1 MSDEAT
7 QTIDQS
13 HVSAAPKPVRV
24 VVVSGPDAGR
34 STEVREGTALVGS
47 HADCQLVLTDSSVS
61 RRHCSLEL
69 VGTRVRV
76 RDLASK
82 NGTRYLGAKVSTV
95 DVPLGGSIDVGQ
107 STVALVPLVREG
119 VLSDKT
125 SLAGLVGR
133 SVAMRRLFAQL
144 EQLAAS
150 DATVLIRGETGVGK
164 EALARALHSLSSRSA
179 KPFVAF
185 DCGATSTNLVQSVL
199 FGHVRGAFTGAVKD
213 SIGLI
218 ESADGGVLFL
228 DEVASLPAEVQPV
241 LLRVLESRTFQRV
254 GEGRARSSD
263 FQLLASTSEDLTAL
277 ARAGRFR
284 SDLYYRLSAIML
296 EVPPLRDRPDD
307 VALLAQGF
315 AAKMGAKT
323 PLSPTALS
331 SLSAWRWPG
340 NVRELKNA
348 VERVVTL
355 GDSALHEAD
364 GAAGTAEDFH
374 AAREK
379 AVAAFEKSYLEAL
392 LDKHNGSASAAAREG
407 GIARSYLYK
416 LLEHHGLDPERF
428 RRK

>member
-1 MSDEAT
+1 VSDEAT

-13 HVSAAPKPVRV
+13 HVSLAPKPVRV

-34 STEVREGTALVGS
+34 AMEVREGTALVGS
-47 HADCQLVLTDSSVS
+47 HADCQLVLTDTSVS

-119 VLSDKT
+119 VLSEKT

-185 DCGATSTNLVQSVL
+185 DCGATSTSLVQSVL

-213 SIGLI
+213 AVGLI

-228 DEVASLPAEVQPV
+228 VAA
-241 LLRVLESRTFQRV
+241 SRGAARLAA
-254 GEGRARSSD
+254 RARVAHLS
-263 FQLLASTSEDLTAL
+263 ARRRGAL
-277 ARAGRFR
+277 A
-284 SDLYYRLSAIML
+284 
-296 EVPPLRDRPDD
+296 
-307 VALLAQGF
+307 QQ
-315 AAKMGAKT
+315 
-323 PLSPTALS
+323 
-331 SLSAWRWPG
+331 
-340 NVRELKNA
+340 
-348 VERVVTL
+348 
-355 GDSALHEAD
+355 
-364 GAAGTAEDFH
+364 
-374 AAREK
+374 
-379 AVAAFEKSYLEAL
+379 
-392 LDKHNGSASAAAREG
+392 
-407 GIARSYLYK
+407 
-416 LLEHHGLDPERF
+416 
-428 RRK
+428 